1 MIDVSRPNFSL
12 SSPRIVYDSQTTT
25 AEGCLYSL
33 DWTTGLTFELTFE
46 RFSFQLL

>member
-25 AEGCLYSL
+25 AENKSL
-33 DWTTGLTFELTFE
+33 GM
-46 RFSFQLL
+46 SKQYCMSIKIKS